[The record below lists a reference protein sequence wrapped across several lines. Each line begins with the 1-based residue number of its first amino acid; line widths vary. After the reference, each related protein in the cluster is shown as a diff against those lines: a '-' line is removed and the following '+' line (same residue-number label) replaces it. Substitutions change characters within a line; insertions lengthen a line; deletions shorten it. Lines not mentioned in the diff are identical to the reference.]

1 MQVFVADLDAVMTSA
16 GILVL
21 ALLGIGLVAATVP
34 VDPDEPPKCPV
45 PDHAPA
51 KDVGGAEGPACVPAI
66 EYEPTDGDGQTEPH
80 NVDDDSGM
88 WMYLLI

>member
-21 ALLGIGLVAATVP
+21 ALLGIGLVAASVP

-45 PDHAPA
+45 PDHAP
-51 KDVGGAEGPACVPAI
+51 DDDGAEGPACVPAI

-80 NVDDDSGM
+80 NVDEDSGM
-88 WMYLLI
+88 SMYLLI